1 MERIYNLLEK
11 EIVVALGCTEPVAIA
26 LAAAT
31 AKKYTKE
38 NVTSISVSASGN
50 VIKNALSV
58 GIPGMSFT
66 GIDFTAALGVIAGDA
81 TKQLRV
87 LEGVTKS
94 DEEAAIQLVR
104 EGKVRV
110 ETADTPEKLYIE
122 VNLETLTE
130 KIKVIISSDHTNVS
144 YISVN
149 SEVLLDQSD
158 TTKSIPQKQ
167 EKFPELSVDDLYT
180 FVTEVPLNKLEL
192 VKSSVELNRA
202 ICEEGLSNDY
212 GLKVGKTLYDQTK
225 TGILS
230 DDLATYSMA
239 LSAAGSDARMA
250 GSTMPVMANSGSGNQ
265 GIAVTMPVVAAAEKI
280 GATEEKMLRAVTLS
294 HLLSIYM
301 KSKFGRLSA
310 LCGVT
315 VAGASASAAI
325 TYLLSDDLNKIKAAI
340 QNTLGN
346 VSGMVCDGA
355 KAGCAMK
362 VATCSSAAV
371 QSAILAS
378 QGLCI
383 PSTNGF
389 IEEDVEQTIENFC
402 RLGNETSGTT
412 DKVLLDMMV
421 NKKSPQKANS

>member
-1 MERIYNLLEK
+1 MEKIFRLLEK
-11 EIVVALGCTEPVAIA
+11 ELVVALGCTEPVAVA
-26 LAAAT
+26 LATAT
-31 AKKYTKE
+31 AKSYIKE
-38 NVTSISVSASGN
+38 KITSISVRASGN

-66 GIDFTAALGVIAGDA
+66 GIDFTAALGVIAGIPS
-81 TKQLRV
+81 KKLQV
-87 LEGVTKS
+87 LEGVTKK
-94 DEEAAIQLVR
+94 DEEKAIQLVR
-104 EGKVRV
+104 EGLVSV
-110 ETADTPEKLYIE
+110 QTAHTPEKLYIE
-122 VNLETLTE
+122 VVLKSVNENA
-130 KIKVIISSDHTNVS
+130 KVVISGEHTNIS
-144 YISVN
+144 YISYMDKIF
-149 SEVLLDQSD
+149 LDQSAAHLSANN
-158 TTKSIPQKQ
+158 KI
-167 EKFPELSVDDLYT
+167 EKFPELSVDDIYSFIT
-180 FVTEVPLNKLEL
+180 DVPINKLGL
-192 VKSSVELNRA
+192 VKRSIELNRA

-212 GLKVGKTLYDQTK
+212 GLKVGKTLYEQTQK
-225 TGILS
+225 GLLS
-230 DDLATYSMA
+230 NDLSTYSMA

-280 GATEEKMLRAVTLS
+280 GANEEKMLRAVTLS

-325 TYLLSDDLNKIKAAI
+325 TYLLTDDLEKIKAAI

-371 QSAILAS
+371 QSALLAS

-389 IEEDVEQTIENFC
+389 IEEDVEKTIENFC

-412 DKVLLDMMV
+412 DQVLLDMMV
-421 NKKSPQKANS
+421 NKNK

>member
-1 MERIYNLLEK
+1 MTTEMIYDLLEK
-11 EIVVALGCTEPVAIA
+11 ELVVALGCTEPVAIA
-26 LAAAT
+26 LASAT
-31 AKKYTKE
+31 AKKYVE
-38 NVTSISVSASGN
+38 GQVTAISVKASGN

-58 GIPGMSFT
+58 GIPGMNHT
-66 GIDFTAALGVIAGDA
+66 GIDFTAALGTIAGDPA
-81 TKQLRV
+81 KKLRV
-87 LEGVTKS
+87 LEGVTNS
-94 DEEAAIQLVR
+94 DEDEAIALVTK
-104 EGKVRV
+104 GMVSVK
-110 ETADTPEKLYIE
+110 TTDGPEKLYIE
-122 VNLETLTE
+122 VEVKSE
-130 KIKVIISSDHTNVS
+130 SEEAIVVISGDHTNVS
-144 YISVN
+144 YISHN
-149 SEVLLDQSD
+149 GQVLVDELKQSPSSSAGKD
-158 TTKSIPQKQ
+158 P
-167 EKFPELSVDDLYT
+167 FPKLTIDDLYSFIT
-180 FVTEVPLNKLEL
+180 DVPIQRLDL
-192 VKSSVELNRA
+192 VKKSVELNTA
-202 ICEEGLSNDY
+202 ICKEGLSNDY
-212 GLKVGKTLYDQTK
+212 GLQVGKTLYDQTK
-225 TGILS
+225 KGLLS

-265 GIAVTMPVVAAAEKI
+265 GIAVTMPVVAAAEKL

-325 TYLLSDDLNKIKAAI
+325 TYLLSDNLDKMKAAI

-378 QGLCI
+378 NGLCI

-402 RLGNETSGTT
+402 RLGNETSTTT
-412 DKVLLDMMV
+412 DSVLLDMMV
-421 NKKSPQKANS
+421 NKKRTV

>member
-1 MERIYNLLEK
+1 MTTEMIYDLLEK
-11 EIVVALGCTEPVAIA
+11 ELVVALGCTEPVAIA
-26 LAAAT
+26 LASAT
-31 AKKYTKE
+31 AKKYVGGQ
-38 NVTSISVSASGN
+38 VTAISVKASGN

-58 GIPGMSFT
+58 GIPGMNHT
-66 GIDFTAALGVIAGDA
+66 GIDFTAALGTIAGDPS
-81 TKQLRV
+81 KKLRV
-87 LEGVTKS
+87 LEGVTNS
-94 DEEAAIQLVR
+94 DEDKAIVLVSK
-104 EGKVRV
+104 GIVSV
-110 ETADTPEKLYIE
+110 TTADGPEKLYIE
-122 VNLETLTE
+122 V
-130 KIKVIISSDHTNVS
+130 KVKSESEEAIVVISGDHTNVS
-144 YISVN
+144 FISHN
-149 SEVLLDQSD
+149 GLVLVDESKQSASSSAAKD
-158 TTKSIPQKQ
+158 
-167 EKFPELSVDDLYT
+167 KFPKLSIEDLYSFIT
-180 FVTEVPLNKLEL
+180 DVPIHRLDL
-192 VKSSVELNRA
+192 VKKSVELNTA

-212 GLKVGKTLYDQTK
+212 GLQVGKTLYDQTK
-225 TGILS
+225 KGILS

-265 GIAVTMPVVAAAEKI
+265 GIAVTMPVVAAAKKL

-325 TYLLSDDLNKIKAAI
+325 TYLLSDNLDKMKAAI

-378 QGLCI
+378 NGLCI

-402 RLGNETSGTT
+402 RLGNETSTTT
-412 DKVLLDMMV
+412 DSVLLDMMV
-421 NKKSPQKANS
+421 NKKSTV

>member
-1 MERIYNLLEK
+1 MIIEKIYDLLEK
-11 EIVVALGCTEPVAIA
+11 ELVVALGCTEPVAIA
-26 LAAAT
+26 LASAT
-31 AKKYTKE
+31 AKQYVDGE
-38 NVTSISVSASGN
+38 VTGISVKASGN

-58 GIPGMSFT
+58 GIPGMNHT
-66 GIDFTAALGVIAGDA
+66 GIDFTAALGVIAGDPA
-81 TKQLRV
+81 KELRV
-87 LEGVTKS
+87 LEGVTKK
-94 DEEAAIQLVR
+94 DEDHAISLVR
-104 EGKVRV
+104 EDVV
-110 ETADTPEKLYIE
+110 SVSTATGTEKLYIE
-122 VNLETLTE
+122 VELKSQTDQAV
-130 KIKVIISSDHTNVS
+130 VIISGDHTNVS
-144 YISVN
+144 YISQN
-149 SEVLLDQSD
+149 GKVLVDQS
-158 TTKSIPQKQ
+158 KQ
-167 EKFPELSVDDLYT
+167 SSSSSPANDPFPELSIENLYS
-180 FVTEVPLNKLEL
+180 FISDVPLDRLDL
-192 VKSSVELNRA
+192 VKRSVELNSA
-202 ICEEGLSNDY
+202 ICEEGLANEY

-225 TGILS
+225 KGILS

-265 GIAVTMPVVAAAEKI
+265 GIAVTMPVVAAAEKL
-280 GATEEKMLRAVTLS
+280 GVSEEKMLRAVTLS

-325 TYLLSDDLNKIKAAI
+325 TYLLDDNLDKMKAAI

-378 QGLCI
+378 NGLCI

-402 RLGNETSGTT
+402 RLGNETSSTT
-412 DKVLLDMMV
+412 DSVLLDMMV
-421 NKKSPQKANS
+421 NKQR

>member
-11 EIVVALGCTEPVAIA
+11 ELVIALGCTEPVAIA

-31 AKKYTKE
+31 AKEYTKE
-38 NVTSISVSASGN
+38 HVTSITVSASGN

-66 GIDFTAALGVIAGDA
+66 GIDFTAALGLIAGDA
-81 TKQLRV
+81 SKQLRV
-87 LEGVTKS
+87 LEGVTQS
-94 DEEAAIQLVR
+94 AEQDAIQLVR
-104 EGKVRV
+104 EGKVHV
-110 ETADTPEKLYIE
+110 QTADTPEKLYIE
-122 VNLETLTE
+122 VNVETSLE
-130 KIKVIISSDHTNVS
+130 KVKVIISSEHTNVS

-149 SEVLLDQSD
+149 GDVLLDQSD
-158 TTKSIPQKQ
+158 SKKFSALKQ
-167 EKFPELSVDDLYT
+167 DKFPELSVDDLYR
-180 FVTEVPLNKLEL
+180 FISDVPISRLEL
-192 VKSSVELNRA
+192 VKRSVELNRA

-212 GLKVGKTLYDQTK
+212 GLRVGKTLYDQTK

-230 DDLATYSMA
+230 NDLATYSMA

-265 GIAVTMPVVAAAEKI
+265 GIAVTMPVVAAAEKMC
-280 GATEEKMLRAVTLS
+280 ATEEKMLRAVTLS

-325 TYLLSDDLNKIKAAI
+325 TYLLNDDLDKIKAAI

-421 NKKSPQKANS
+421 NKKTQQKS

>member
-1 MERIYNLLEK
+1 MERIYHLLEK
-11 EIVVALGCTEPVAIA
+11 ELVIALGCTEPVAIA
-26 LAAAT
+26 LATAT
-31 AKKYTKE
+31 AKEYTKE

-66 GIDFTAALGVIAGDA
+66 GIDFTAALGVIAGDPS
-81 TKQLRV
+81 KGLRV
-87 LEGVTKS
+87 LEGVTKI
-94 DEEAAIQLVR
+94 DEQAAMQLVH
-104 EGKVRV
+104 EGKVHV
-110 ETADTPEKLYIE
+110 QTAVTPEKLYIE
-122 VNLETLTE
+122 VHLVTASDN
-130 KIKVIISSDHTNVS
+130 INVIISGDHTNVS

-149 SEVLLDQSD
+149 GNVILDQSD
-158 TTKSIPQKQ
+158 TTKSTPEKR
-167 EKFPELSVDDLYT
+167 EKFPELTVDDLYT
-180 FVTEVPLNKLEL
+180 FITEVPVNRLEL
-192 VKSSVELNRA
+192 VKRSVELNRA
-202 ICEEGLSNDY
+202 ICEEGLTNEY

-225 TGILS
+225 SGMLTN
-230 DDLATYSMA
+230 DLATYSMA

-280 GATEEKMLRAVTLS
+280 GTTEEKMLRAVTLS

-325 TYLLSDDLNKIKAAI
+325 TYLLSDDLKKIKSAI

-402 RLGNETSGTT
+402 RLGNETSSTT
-412 DKVLLDMMV
+412 DTVLLDMMV
-421 NKKSPQKANS
+421 NKKISAKS

>member
-1 MERIYNLLEK
+1 MITEKIYDLLEK
-11 EIVVALGCTEPVAIA
+11 ELVVALGCTEPVAIA
-26 LAAAT
+26 LASAT
-31 AKKYTKE
+31 AKQYIGGE
-38 NVTSISVSASGN
+38 VTGISVKASGN

-58 GIPGMSFT
+58 GIPGMNHT
-66 GIDFTAALGVIAGDA
+66 GIDFTAALGVIAGDPA
-81 TKQLRV
+81 KELRV
-87 LEGVTKS
+87 LEGVTKK
-94 DEEAAIQLVR
+94 EEDYAVALVQGGIVSVSTAA
-104 EGKVRV
+104 G
-110 ETADTPEKLYIE
+110 TEKLYIE
-122 VNLETLTE
+122 VEL
-130 KIKVIISSDHTNVS
+130 KSSSDQVVVIISGDHTNVS
-144 YISVN
+144 YISHN
-149 SEVLLDQSD
+149 GQVLVDQSKQSPSST
-158 TTKSIPQKQ
+158 TTKDS
-167 EKFPELSVDDLYT
+167 FPELSIEDLYD
-180 FVTEVPLNKLEL
+180 FIIAVPLYRLDL
-192 VKSSVELNRA
+192 VKRSVELNRA
-202 ICEEGLSNDY
+202 ICEEGLANEY

-225 TGILS
+225 KGILS
-230 DDLATYSMA
+230 DDIATYSMA

-265 GIAVTMPVVAAAEKI
+265 GIAVTMPVVAAAEKL

-325 TYLLSDDLNKIKAAI
+325 TYLLDDNLDKMKAAI

-378 QGLCI
+378 NGLCI

-402 RLGNETSGTT
+402 RLGNETSSTT
-412 DKVLLDMMV
+412 DSVLLDMMV
-421 NKKSPQKANS
+421 NKQR

>member
-1 MERIYNLLEK
+1 MEKIFSLLEK
-11 EIVVALGCTEPVAIA
+11 ELVVALGCTEPVAIA

-31 AKKYTKE
+31 AKTYIKE
-38 NVTSISVSASGN
+38 KITSISVNASGN

-58 GIPGMSFT
+58 GIPGMGFT
-66 GIDFTAALGVIAGDA
+66 GIDFTAALGVIAGNPS
-81 TKQLRV
+81 KKLQV
-87 LEGVTKS
+87 LEGVTKT
-94 DEEAAIQLVR
+94 DEEKAIQIVR
-104 EGKVRV
+104 ERLVTV
-110 ETADTPEKLYIE
+110 QTADTPEKLYIE
-122 VNLETLTE
+122 VELKSLSETATV
-130 KIKVIISSDHTNVS
+130 VISGEHTNIS
-144 YISVN
+144 YISYMDEIL
-149 SEVLLDQSD
+149 SDQSD
-158 TTKSIPQKQ
+158 AQLTANKKI
-167 EKFPELSVDDLYT
+167 EKFPELSVDDIYSFIT
-180 FVTEVPLNKLEL
+180 NVPIHKLDL
-192 VKSSVELNRA
+192 VKRSVSLNRA

-212 GLKVGKTLYDQTK
+212 GLKVGKTLYEQTQK
-225 TGILS
+225 GLLS
-230 DDLATYSMA
+230 NDLATYSMA

-280 GATEEKMLRAVTLS
+280 GADEEKMLRAVTLS

-325 TYLLSDDLNKIKAAI
+325 TYLLDDDLQKIKAAI

-371 QSAILAS
+371 QSALLAS

-389 IEEDVEQTIENFC
+389 IEEDVEKTIENFC

-412 DKVLLDMMV
+412 DQVLLDMMV
-421 NKKSPQKANS
+421 NKNK

>member
-1 MERIYNLLEK
+1 MKADKIHDLLEK
-11 EIVVALGCTEPVAIA
+11 ELVVALGCTEPVAIA
-26 LAAAT
+26 LASAT
-31 AKKYTKE
+31 AKQYVSGS
-38 NVTSISVSASGN
+38 VTSISVYASGN

-58 GIPGMSFT
+58 GIPGMNHT
-66 GIDFTAALGVIAGDA
+66 GIDFTAALGVIAGDPS
-81 TKQLRV
+81 KKLQV
-87 LEGVTKS
+87 LEGVTMS
-94 DEEAAIQLVR
+94 DEEEAMSLVQNGFVNVSTA
-104 EGKVRV
+104 EG
-110 ETADTPEKLYIE
+110 TDKLYIRVE
-122 VNLETLTE
+122 VKSSSEE
-130 KIKVIISSDHTNVS
+130 SVVVISGDHTNVS
-144 YISVN
+144 YASYDGN
-149 SEVLLDQSD
+149 VLID
-158 TTKSIPQKQ
+158 KSKPAQTSILGKEP
-167 EKFPELSVDDLYT
+167 FPELSIEDLYSFIT
-180 FVTEVPLNKLEL
+180 DVPVDRLEL
-192 VKSSVELNRA
+192 VKRSVELNRA

-212 GLKVGKTLYDQTK
+212 GLRVGKTLYAQTK
-225 TGILS
+225 SGILS

-250 GSTMPVMANSGSGNQ
+250 GSTLPVMANSGSGNQ
-265 GIAVTMPVVAAAEKI
+265 GIAVTMPVVAAAEKL
-280 GATEEKMLRAVTLS
+280 GVSEEKMLRAVTLS

-325 TYLLSDDLNKIKAAI
+325 TYLLDDNLDKMKAAI

-371 QSAILAS
+371 QSALLAS
-378 QGLCI
+378 NGLCI

-402 RLGNETSGTT
+402 RLGNETSTTT
-412 DKVLLDMMV
+412 DQVLLDMMV
-421 NKKSPQKANS
+421 NKPRK

>member
-1 MERIYNLLEK
+1 MERIFSLLEK
-11 EIVVALGCTEPVAIA
+11 ELVVALGCTEPVAIA

-31 AKKYTKE
+31 ASEFVKDEITH
-38 NVTSISVSASGN
+38 ISVSASGN

-58 GIPGMSFT
+58 GIPGMSYT
-66 GIDFTAALGVIAGDA
+66 GIDFSAALGAIAGDPS
-81 TKQLRV
+81 KKLLV

-94 DEEAAIQLVR
+94 DEEAAIRLVR
-104 EGKVRV
+104 EGNVTV
-110 ETADTPEKLYIE
+110 QNADTPEKLYIE
-122 VNLETLTE
+122 VVLTSRNDTA
-130 KIKVIISSDHTNVS
+130 KVIISGEHTNVS
-144 YISVN
+144 FISFNDTVI
-149 SEVLLDQSD
+149 VDQSD
-158 TTKSIPQKQ
+158 LKKSSHIKTD
-167 EKFPELSVDDLYT
+167 KFPELTVEDLYT
-180 FVTEVPLNKLEL
+180 FINEVPIKRLAL
-192 VKSSVELNRA
+192 VKKSVELNRA

-212 GLKVGKTLYDQTK
+212 GLKVGKTLYEQTQK
-225 TGILS
+225 GLLS
-230 DDLATYSMA
+230 NDLATYSMA

-265 GIAVTMPVVAAAEKI
+265 GIAVTMPVVAAAEKMSVD
-280 GATEEKMLRAVTLS
+280 EDKMLRAVTLS

-325 TYLLSDDLNKIKAAI
+325 TYLLTDDLPNIKAAI

-371 QSAILAS
+371 QSALLAS

-389 IEEDVEQTIENFC
+389 IEEDVEKTIENFC

-412 DKVLLDMMV
+412 DSVLLDMMV
-421 NKKSPQKANS
+421 NKNK

>member
-1 MERIYNLLEK
+1 MERIFNLLER
-11 EIVVALGCTEPVAIA
+11 ELIIALGCTEPVAIA
-26 LAAAT
+26 LAAAI
-31 AKKYTKE
+31 AKEHIKE
-38 NVTSISVSASGN
+38 KVVSISVSASGN

-58 GIPGMSFT
+58 GIPGMSYT
-66 GIDFTAALGVIAGDA
+66 GIDFTAALGVMAGNA
-81 TKQLRV
+81 SKKLQV
-87 LEGVTKS
+87 LEGVSES
-94 DEEAAIQLVR
+94 DELAAIELVR
-104 EGKVRV
+104 DGKVIV
-110 ETADTPEKLYIE
+110 STADTPEKLYIE
-122 VNLETLTE
+122 VNLESHSE
-130 KIKVIISSDHTNVS
+130 KVKVIISGDHTNVS
-144 YISVN
+144 FIAYN
-149 SEVLLDQSD
+149 DEVLLDQSD
-158 TTKSIPQKQ
+158 TKKSPVQKQ
-167 EKFPELSVDDLYT
+167 EKFPELSVNDLYS
-180 FVTEVPLNKLEL
+180 FIAKVPINRLEL
-192 VKSSVELNRA
+192 VKKSVDLNRA

-225 TGILS
+225 SGLLS
-230 DDLATYSMA
+230 DDIATYSMA

-265 GIAVTMPVVAAAEKI
+265 GIAVTMPVVAAAEKM
-280 GATEEKMLRAVTLS
+280 GATNEKMLRAVTLS

-402 RLGNETSGTT
+402 RLGNETSSTT

-421 NKKSPQKANS
+421 NKKPLQKANS

>member
-1 MERIYNLLEK
+1 MKADKIYDLLEK
-11 EIVVALGCTEPVAIA
+11 ELVVALGCTEPVAIA
-26 LAAAT
+26 LASAT
-31 AKKYTKE
+31 AKQYI
-38 NVTSISVSASGN
+38 NSPVTSISVRASGN

-58 GIPGMSFT
+58 GIPGMNYT
-66 GIDFTAALGVIAGDA
+66 GIDFTAALGVIAGDPA
-81 TKQLRV
+81 KKLQV
-87 LEGVTKS
+87 LEGVTKK
-94 DEEAAIQLVR
+94 DEDESIAFVRKGLVS
-104 EGKVRV
+104 VS
-110 ETADTPEKLYIE
+110 TADGPEKLYIE
-122 VNLETLTE
+122 VELKSASEE
-130 KIKVIISSDHTNVS
+130 AVVVISGDHTNVS
-144 YISVN
+144 YVSCN
-149 SEVLLDQSD
+149 GKVLVDEKKPDKTS
-158 TTKSIPQKQ
+158 TSTKKP
-167 EKFPELSVDDLYT
+167 FPELKIEDLYSFIST
-180 FVTEVPLNKLEL
+180 VPLNRLEL
-192 VKSSVELNRA
+192 VKRSVELNRA
-202 ICEEGLSNDY
+202 ICEEGLSNEY

-225 TGILS
+225 KGILS

-265 GIAVTMPVVAAAEKI
+265 GIAVTMPVVAAAEKL
-280 GATEEKMLRAVTLS
+280 GVTEEKMLRAVTLS

-325 TYLLSDDLNKIKAAI
+325 TYLLDDDLSKMKAAI

-371 QSAILAS
+371 QSALLAS
-378 QGLCI
+378 NGLCI

-402 RLGNETSGTT
+402 RLGHETSTTT
-412 DKVLLDMMV
+412 DSVLLDMMV
-421 NKKSPQKANS
+421 NKQRKV

>member
-1 MERIYNLLEK
+1 MNRMEQICNLLEK
-11 EIVVALGCTEPVAIA
+11 ELVVALGCTEPVAIA

-31 AKKYTKE
+31 AKQHVKDSA
-38 NVTSISVSASGN
+38 VTSLTVKASGN

-58 GIPGMSFT
+58 GIPGMRFT
-66 GIDFTAALGVIAGDA
+66 GIDFTAALGVIAGDPL
-81 TKQLRV
+81 KELQV
-87 LEGVTKS
+87 LEGITSS
-94 DEEAAIQLVR
+94 DEEAAVQLVNK
-104 EGKVRV
+104 GIVSV
-110 ETADTPEKLYIE
+110 QNAETHEKLYIE
-122 VNLETLTE
+122 VTLKSSEETA
-130 KIKVIISSDHTNVS
+130 IVVISGDHTNVS
-144 YISVN
+144 YISYN
-149 SEVLLDQSD
+149 DEVLLDQSGD
-158 TTKSIPQKQ
+158 HSSSEYKKETFTA
-167 EKFPELSVDDLYT
+167 LSVDDLYSFIT
-180 FVTEVPLNKLEL
+180 KVSLNRLSL
-192 VKSSVELNRA
+192 VKRSIELNRA
-202 ICEEGLSNDY
+202 ICEEGLTNEY

-225 TGILS
+225 SGILS

-265 GIAVTMPVVAAAEKI
+265 GIAVTMPVVAAAEKMDVD
-280 GATEEKMLRAVTLS
+280 EEKMVRAVTLS

-325 TYLLSDDLNKIKAAI
+325 TYLLNDDLDKIKAAI

-346 VSGMVCDGA
+346 LSGMVCDGA

-402 RLGNETSGTT
+402 RLGNETSGTI
-412 DKVLLDMMV
+412 DNVLLDMMV
-421 NKKSPQKANS
+421 NKKQ

>member
-1 MERIYNLLEK
+1 MKADKIYDLLEK
-11 EIVVALGCTEPVAIA
+11 ELVVALGCTEPVAIA
-26 LAAAT
+26 LASAT
-31 AKKYTKE
+31 AKQYISSP
-38 NVTSISVSASGN
+38 VTSISVRASGN

-58 GIPGMSFT
+58 GIPGMNYT
-66 GIDFTAALGVIAGDA
+66 GIDFTAALGVIAGDPA
-81 TKQLRV
+81 KKLQV
-87 LEGVTKS
+87 LEGVTKK
-94 DEEAAIQLVR
+94 DEDESIAFVR
-104 EGKVRV
+104 EGLVSV
-110 ETADTPEKLYIE
+110 STADGPEKLYIE
-122 VNLETLTE
+122 VELKSQTE
-130 KIKVIISSDHTNVS
+130 EAVVVISGDHTNVS
-144 YISVN
+144 YVSCN
-149 SEVLLDQSD
+149 GKVLVDEKQPDKTS
-158 TTKSIPQKQ
+158 TSTKKP
-167 EKFPELSVDDLYT
+167 FPELKIEDLYSFIST
-180 FVTEVPLNKLEL
+180 VPLNRLEL
-192 VKSSVELNRA
+192 VKRSVELNRA
-202 ICEEGLSNDY
+202 ICEEGLSNEY

-225 TGILS
+225 KGILS

-265 GIAVTMPVVAAAEKI
+265 GIAVTMPVVAAAEKL
-280 GATEEKMLRAVTLS
+280 GVTEEKMLRAVTLS

-325 TYLLSDDLNKIKAAI
+325 TYLLDDDLGKMKAAI

-371 QSAILAS
+371 QSALLAS
-378 QGLCI
+378 NSLCI

-402 RLGNETSGTT
+402 RLGHETSATT
-412 DKVLLDMMV
+412 DSVLLDMMV
-421 NKKSPQKANS
+421 NKQRKV

>member
-1 MERIYNLLEK
+1 MEKIFSLLEK
-11 EIVVALGCTEPVAIA
+11 ELVVALGCTEPVAIA

-31 AKKYTKE
+31 AKMYIKE
-38 NVTSISVSASGN
+38 KITSISVSASGN

-66 GIDFTAALGVIAGDA
+66 GIDFTAALGVIAGDPS
-81 TKQLRV
+81 KKLQV
-87 LEGVTKS
+87 LEGVTKT
-94 DEEAAIQLVR
+94 DEERAIQIVR
-104 EGKVRV
+104 ERLVTVK
-110 ETADTPEKLYIE
+110 TADTPEKLYIE
-122 VNLETLTE
+122 VELKSASETV
-130 KIKVIISSDHTNVS
+130 KVVISGEHTNIS
-144 YISVN
+144 YISYMD
-149 SEVLLDQSD
+149 EILLDQSD
-158 TTKSIPQKQ
+158 AHLSANNTL
-167 EKFPELSVDDLYT
+167 EKFPELSVDDIYSFIT
-180 FVTEVPLNKLEL
+180 SVPIHRLDL
-192 VKSSVELNRA
+192 VKKSVSLNRA

-212 GLKVGKTLYDQTK
+212 GLKVGKTLYEQTQK
-225 TGILS
+225 GFLS
-230 DDLATYSMA
+230 NDLATYSMA
-239 LSAAGSDARMA
+239 FSAAGSDARMA

-280 GATEEKMLRAVTLS
+280 GADEEKMLRAVTLS

-325 TYLLSDDLNKIKAAI
+325 TYLLDDDLFKIKSAI

-371 QSAILAS
+371 QSALLAS

-389 IEEDVEQTIENFC
+389 IEEDVEKTIENFC
-402 RLGNETSGTT
+402 RLGNETSRTT
-412 DKVLLDMMV
+412 DQVLLDMMV
-421 NKKSPQKANS
+421 NKNK

>member
-1 MERIYNLLEK
+1 MERIFNLLEK
-11 EIVVALGCTEPVAIA
+11 ELVVALGCTEPVAIA
-26 LAAAT
+26 LAASV
-31 AKKYTKE
+31 AKEHLEEK
-38 NVTSISVSASGN
+38 VSSISVLASGN

-58 GIPGMSFT
+58 GIPGMSYT

-81 TKQLRV
+81 SKQLQV
-87 LEGVTKS
+87 LEGVNKS
-94 DEEAAIQLVR
+94 DEQAAIQLVH
-104 EGKVRV
+104 EGKVTV
-110 ETADTPEKLYIE
+110 NTADTPEKLYIE
-122 VNLETLTE
+122 VNLESLSE
-130 KIKVIISSDHTNVS
+130 KVKVVISGDHTNVS
-144 YISVN
+144 YVSYNDQVI
-149 SEVLLDQSD
+149 LDQSD
-158 TTKSIPQKQ
+158 TKKIPAQKQ
-167 EKFPELSVDDLYT
+167 EKFPDLSVDDLYSFIT
-180 FVTEVPLNKLEL
+180 SVPINRLEL
-192 VKSSVELNRA
+192 VKRSVELNRA

-225 TGILS
+225 SGILS
-230 DDLATYSMA
+230 DDIATYSMA

-280 GATEEKMLRAVTLS
+280 GATEEQMLRAVTLS

-325 TYLLSDDLNKIKAAI
+325 AYLLNDDLNKIKAAI

-402 RLGNETSGTT
+402 RLGNETSSTT

-421 NKKSPQKANS
+421 NKNVQPKS